1 MTVKTISPTE
11 AKQLV
16 QNGAILIDIRSAEEY
31 RRERIDG
38 ALNVSADQLPN
49 ALLQLGQGKVFVFY
63 CLSGTRTQM
72 NKNLLEDSVSHDAYI
87 VEGGLNNWKRE
98 GLTTEKNASEPISIF
113 RQVQIIAGSLI
124 LLGCLLGYLVSPK
137 FFLLAG
143 FVGAGLVFAGVSGF
157 CGMAVLLMK
166 MPWNKTGASC
176 SK

>member
-16 QNGAILIDIRSAEEY
+16 QNGAILIYIRSSEDF

-38 ALNVSADQLPN
+38 ALDVSADQLPN

-124 LLGCLLGYLVSPK
+124 LLGCLLGYLVSSK
-137 FFLLAG
+137 FFLLAV
-143 FVGAGLVFAGVSGF
+143 FVGAVLVFAFVF
-157 CGMAVLLMK
+157 
-166 MPWNKTGASC
+166 
-176 SK
+176 